1 MNKKQTRTYRSDTL
15 SLSPLKLVLIKA
27 RKGMPPR
34 ISRKDAN
41 EELATS
47 LIEKMKLQFTKQ
59 GHPVH
64 SLGSREAKS

>member
-15 SLSPLKLVLIKA
+15 SLSPLKLVLTNA
-27 RKGMPPR
+27 RKGLPPR

-41 EELATS
+41 EELAMS

-59 GHPVH
+59 GLPVH
-64 SLGSREAKS
+64 SLGSPEAKS

>member
-1 MNKKQTRTYRSDTL
+1 MNRKQTRIYRSDTL
-15 SLSPLKLVLIKA
+15 SLSPLKLVLTNA

-34 ISRKDAN
+34 ILRRDAN

-47 LIEKMKLQFTKQ
+47 LIEKMKMQFTKQ
-59 GHPVH
+59 EHPVH